1 MATDAIVHEFSTAMP
16 IPATAAAF
24 PPEWTLADL
33 QEHLGGIPLN
43 RIRAW
48 PPPGTATK
56 DDVEAI
62 HAHTKRMCELIDGVL
77 VEKAVGF
84 FESVL
89 ALRLANML
97 GEYLKA
103 NPIGIIAGEA
113 GFVELLPAQVRAADV
128 CVVCWDRVPH
138 DLAAEAI
145 PAIVP
150 DFVAEVLSKGNT
162 PAEMR
167 RKLQDYFSAGVRL
180 VWYIDPR
187 PRTARAYT
195 GEELFVDV
203 AEHGTLSGGAV
214 LPGFEVRLAELFA
227 PANAPR
233 DDS

>member
-1 MATDAIVHEFSTAMP
+1 MSDSAATFAIPTSVTAP
-16 IPATAAAF
+16 F
-24 PPEWTLADL
+24 PNDWTLADL
-33 QEHLGGIPLN
+33 QEHLGGIPLD

-56 DDVEAI
+56 EDVEAI
-62 HAHTKRMCELIDGVL
+62 HAHTKRSCELIDGVL

-84 FESVL
+84 YESIL
-89 ALRLANML
+89 AMRLAGFV

-103 NPIGIIAGEA
+103 HNIGIMAGEA

-128 CVVCWDRVPH
+128 CVVCWKRLPPG

-162 PAEMR
+162 RAEMR
-167 RKLQDYFSAGVRL
+167 RKLRDYFTAGVRL

-187 PRTARAYT
+187 LRTARAYT
-195 GEELFVDV
+195 SEEQFVEVNEQGSLLGGE
-203 AEHGTLSGGAV
+203 V
-214 LPGFEVRLAELFA
+214 LPGLEVSMEAMFA
-227 PANAPR
+227 LPSPP
-233 DDS
+233 SSEIQ